1 MIEPK
6 EGVPEQR
13 GGTGFPKS
21 ATWSL
26 VDAIEAL
33 TGSGWN
39 QEKRGE
45 VADLIRAYRA
55 DQTGHVILRIQ
66 KMVRETGD
74 KALSEKI
81 YYGKF

>member
-1 MIEPK
+1 MTS
-6 EGVPEQR
+6 
-13 GGTGFPKS
+13 GG
-21 ATWSL
+21 WS
-26 VDAIEAL
+26 
-33 TGSGWN
+33 

-66 KMVRETGD
+66 KLIRETGD
-74 KALSEKI
+74 KQLSEKI